1 MYLNVYVG
9 CGVNVALLYTDCSI
23 LVAVLRS
30 VFAGRLAAGLEFDF
44 VGLGCGLV
52 FGRLFGC
59 LSRVCL
65 SNFECLVTLLARVS

>member
-30 VFAGRLAAGLEFDF
+30 VFAGRLAAGLELDF
-44 VGLGCGLV
+44 VGLG
-52 FGRLFGC
+52 
-59 LSRVCL
+59 
-65 SNFECLVTLLARVS
+65 